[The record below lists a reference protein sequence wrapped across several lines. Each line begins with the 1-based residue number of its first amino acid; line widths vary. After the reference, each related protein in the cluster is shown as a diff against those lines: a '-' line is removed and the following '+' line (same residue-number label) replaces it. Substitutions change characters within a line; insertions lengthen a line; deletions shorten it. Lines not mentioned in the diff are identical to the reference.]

1 MCGEQVLGG
10 RTVPT
15 CQGLRPG
22 RNPSPSATQLCVCS
36 CLILP
41 QTLWREARVR
51 TLSITCRVMR
61 CGDNPHLQLCHL
73 TSGLAEPA
81 GNLILA
87 QSGHSHPSRAGL
99 PMAMAKVIPSRGHR
113 TPALAR
119 VRTEPVALEYPNR
132 PIRMQ
137 KFRLQSLGQCL
148 TRRLYF
154 RISD

>member
-41 QTLWREARVR
+41 QILWRKARVR

-61 CGDNPHLQLCHL
+61 CGDNPHLHICQL

-87 QSGHSHPSRAGL
+87 PSGHSHPSRAGL
-99 PMAMAKVIPSRGHR
+99 PMAMAKVIPSRGNR
-113 TPALAR
+113 TPVLAR
-119 VRTEPVALEYPNR
+119 VPTEPVDLEYPNK
-132 PIRMQ
+132 PIRLQ
-137 KFRLQSLGQCL
+137 KCRLQSLDRCP
-148 TRRLYF
+148 TRRLDF